1 MKKNILKN
9 IVIIALCIIIVL
21 IVVAKVKNN
30 FVYVDD
36 GKVCKK
42 CVVIDKIHYCE
53 TYGLESDK

>member
-1 MKKNILKN
+1 M
-9 IVIIALCIIIVL
+9 IIALCIIIVL

-42 CVVIDKIHYCE
+42 CVIIDKIHYCE
-53 TYGLESDK
+53 TYGIDKESDK